1 MRDLTIT
8 VDEHEFP
15 ARVVVRG
22 DLDLE
27 AGDELEAVLLPL
39 LRPGARVEVVCDR
52 IDFADS
58 SGIAA
63 LVSAAQSADEV
74 GAHLVL
80 SDPSPR
86 LLSVLAL
93 TGTHSLFSID
103 GDVRDVPLAPFGH

>member
-1 MRDLTIT
+1 MPDLAIT
-8 VDEHEFP
+8 VDEHEYP

-27 AGDELEAVLLPL
+27 AGDELEAALLPL

-63 LVSAAQSADEV
+63 LVTAAQRAEEV

-80 SDPSPR
+80 TDPSSR

-93 TGTHSLFSID
+93 TGTHHLFSLE
-103 GDVRDVPLAPFGH
+103 GGVRAVPLPFGS